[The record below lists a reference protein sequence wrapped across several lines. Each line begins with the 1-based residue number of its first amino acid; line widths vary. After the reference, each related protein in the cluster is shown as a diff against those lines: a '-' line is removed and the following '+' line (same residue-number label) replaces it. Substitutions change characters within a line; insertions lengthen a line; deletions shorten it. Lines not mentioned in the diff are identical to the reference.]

1 MRSSLAL
8 LAALGA
14 TLALA
19 GPGGGAGDDR
29 PEPGLDPNVAVEI
42 RAARPAQTLPGALRG
57 LASETDS
64 PDLAHAILTGLETPA
79 SAGIELERLLSQFSY
94 LILRI
99 ESSCPPPAVLACRPA
114 VRLIGILRQPAT
126 RRLERE
132 LQTVLRAGL
141 RAAGFEKLHTREHRD
156 DAALT
161 GRITSRG
168 ETVARWRIDDRA
180 VEVATGGLALRGERP
195 TRTPPLRI
203 ETNAATITALFRD

>member
-14 TLALA
+14 ALALA

-42 RAARPAQTLPGALRG
+42 RAARPAQTLPGALHG

-64 PDLAHAILTGLETPA
+64 PGLAHAILTGLETPA
-79 SAGIELERLLSQFSY
+79 SGGIELERLLSQFSY

-114 VRLIGILRQPAT
+114 VRAIATLREPASQ
-126 RRLERE
+126 RMERE
-132 LQTVLRAGL
+132 LQAVLIAGL
-141 RAAGFEKLHTREHRD
+141 GAAGFEPLRVRERV
-156 DAALT
+156 DADHPS
-161 GRITSRG
+161 GRITSHG
-168 ETVARWRIDDRA
+168 ETVARWRADDS
-180 VEVATGGLALRGERP
+180 VLEVATGGLTLRGERP
-195 TRTPPLRI
+195 ARTPPLRI